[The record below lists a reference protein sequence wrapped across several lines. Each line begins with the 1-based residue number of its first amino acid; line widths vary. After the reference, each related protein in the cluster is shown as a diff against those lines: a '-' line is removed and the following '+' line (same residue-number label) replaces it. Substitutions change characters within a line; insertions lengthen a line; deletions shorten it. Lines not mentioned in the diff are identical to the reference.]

1 MEKRHLKCWRMLLV
15 LMAIILP
22 MGVHAQLS
30 ALEDGKVYHFTNKS
44 NTNIAMAAT
53 GINSVYGV
61 TANSEQLSQLWY
73 ATVTADY
80 FTLRNLATGT
90 YLKGNGQ
97 SAFWGLT
104 ADNSATETHFD
115 LSTVDTYNVFKSEAH
130 GGYGYA
136 HYSTNQG
143 GGIVGW
149 TTSDA
154 SQWAI
159 TTVDKTAEEIE
170 QAWDDAA
177 AFAPTDDQISTIST
191 ALYNIF
197 SDDACTTLKDGYVS
211 MTDTQ
216 LAADAN
222 YTALPAA
229 LQQTV
234 KKVRDN
240 SWAEDNAVAEKEGWS
255 SDYAKKFRV
264 QMYEPYSIEGEI
276 TGFLRIN
283 AHNNMDNPTG
293 IFANSL
299 QTIYIMVEG
308 EIADG
313 AELWIGHINGHGQL
327 SYYNSSHYTELNE
340 GLNIIPYFADGS
352 ALWINYVVHTYNSEG
367 TDDESRFPHK
377 LSDYEPLK
385 IHIEGGHINGY
396 YNAIGDYLADKTS
409 TENLWGAVDND
420 ADWDYYKERAS
431 TADFTLLGHR
441 QTLQFELNSITDS
454 EGNSQYGIAHWLD
467 NLSVPSTPYNNSGS
481 YDSYTGMGLHAST
494 GKINI
499 MLEAWD
505 RIHMSELA
513 TMGVISDSQMATM
526 NDMYPRWTAD
536 GDKAEIYDYTGV
548 SAIDGQTYR
557 QFCGGV
563 DYSEYF
569 NHHGVALGAYSGYM
583 SGGWRN
589 CNYHYNTLY
598 SIIGLIASEA
608 GSTWGPAHEIG
619 HQHQGI
625 INLTGQ
631 TEVTNNLYA
640 NIAVWYM
647 GMATSRVNGSSGSL
661 ESVLEAYN
669 TEDNNAY
676 TNNIW
681 ALTQMYYRLW
691 LYYHLAGK
699 NTQFYPRLM
708 ELCRRDPLQNGSQI
722 AGSESL
728 LKFYK
733 HCCVASGDDLTE
745 FFRAHGYLEVM
756 DNVIVG
762 DYSNATYNQT
772 QEDIDEAVAYVK
784 SLGYEPN
791 YAVLLIND
799 ATGETGVQHDGTTAR
814 AMWDGSAATA
824 EYGSYLDVVDGTLS
838 TAEYTATMNEDGTV
852 TMSGGEGAAGFLIF
866 DENGEL
872 LAFANK
878 STFELSEE
886 AKEALMQGTAT
897 ISYVATDNTVAD
909 AEVDMTAMYKALLVD
924 LMNEANDIIAL
935 SDDTYTRVGFYMP
948 SAVKGIETALAT
960 AQTAIA
966 NGTGYGAAYEI
977 LKSEI
982 EKLEALDRED
992 TTIPLSTTS
1001 TYVLK
1006 AYGKKTAMTL
1016 DASQKVI
1023 VNGSADET
1031 AAVTRWQ
1038 FKETATAGTYNIYNT
1053 SGYYLPTVSQ
1063 SGTMTATTTE
1073 ANYGAYTLEYK
1084 GNGLYAIRL
1093 SPAGE
1098 YTNLHAD
1105 GSNNVVG
1112 WNTSADN
1119 SQWYLTEV
1127 GQDATELNTIKLEEL
1142 IGQTKELI
1150 NNTATIEFETTEI
1163 GLTTTQGSDYYIWTN
1178 AQETEEGDIENLLDN
1193 DPSSFFHS
1201 NWSSTTAPDDGLDH
1215 HLTIELGNNAISSF
1229 KFHYQARDD
1238 VNNWNGSYPS
1248 TIKVQ
1253 GSKDGEVYIDL
1264 AIIEPKTADGNTPRD
1279 GDEWTSDVIGNGTQC
1294 NYLRFMVTATKKY
1307 NQTAS
1312 NAQKDGHVYFHMA
1325 EFDLLNVTSYTAS
1338 FNSNYSTVDT
1348 SIAEEAYEKMWNAL
1362 VLTKADDKTEEQLT
1376 TAYSE
1381 LEAAY
1386 NTLAAAI
1393 EEVDNDAIEDEK
1405 EKLETL
1411 LDETTAL
1418 IDQVGTANIQGEKA
1432 IDLHGKIYAH
1442 EPYTVEG
1449 TSHDDYSS
1457 AENDYNLLDGNTATY
1472 FHSNWDSNT
1481 VSEETYIHVD
1491 LGAGNELSNI
1501 VFNYTTRSGGTN
1513 CPTEI
1518 KVYGSNTP
1526 GKEYVLGEI
1535 TNASALNKITTATKI
1550 AIKNIDSN
1558 NSWYFAATGN
1568 IQRYGKDVVFVWEP
1582 VQEGVAGKYYLCLN
1596 SQGENGYI
1604 QQGTSTLTLG
1614 TKDAA
1619 QVFYVVEPTTDGT
1632 APAALT
1638 SSGLTT
1644 TENLVRFVG
1653 EDGDKW
1659 INCQGTGSAPLYVS
1673 GTKNGGWTVHN
1684 IYLINEIDIATYDSE
1699 PFATYTSSD
1708 ENPLPTVFGTWN
1720 SGTVDAGAAYRYYK
1734 FRVTNVEDGNY
1745 YTVNGV
1751 RRCFFAMSEFGMNSP
1766 AVYEVS
1772 VDAGYT
1778 DLVSEELLATTQ
1790 TAANN
1795 ASSMLNMATTVE
1807 QLQAQYD
1814 LLLAAKN
1821 TLSDAAN
1828 NIEAIKAGLQEK
1840 IDATTELYNKMAV
1853 VTDGTTT
1860 VNSNYT
1866 YTAVEA
1872 ATLQATATELAEA
1885 QTVMET
1891 DGLTADDI
1899 ATAINEL
1906 DVYYQQLLAWEN
1918 DNADRTEL
1926 NSKIEEL
1933 NTLLGTLTTTSDT
1946 ETAITLQCTNAN
1958 ADYYIWTNAQEA
1970 TEGPIANLLDNDA
1983 GTFFHS
1989 NWSSTTAP
1997 ADGLDHHLTVNLGN
2011 NAISSFK
2018 FHYQAR
2024 DDVYNWNGSYPSTIK
2039 VQGSKDGEVYIDL
2052 AIIEP
2057 NTAEGKTPRDGDE
2070 WTSDV
2075 IGNGTPYSYLRFM
2088 VTATKFYD
2096 QSACTGQKDGHL
2108 YFHMAEFDLIST
2120 GEVSINDE
2128 YVSPNFDASLITDAF
2143 IEKTAKQVMH
2153 DSEHLSAEYN
2163 EAAIAELQAVIDAL
2177 TIAKDY
2183 AALPVQLTTDTENP
2197 VLYNILINRA
2207 FNTSIK
2213 DVISYEG
2220 EGDAPSDKVAVE
2232 DFVLGDKYQGWYF
2245 TPAANGKVNILP
2257 MQGEG
2262 KMLSTN
2268 SYEEGTGKV
2277 VATEPDTEGYG
2288 YDWSIDAI
2296 SDSEWYNISILNG
2309 ETSYYFSNIY
2319 GKGNLL
2325 GFYNTNNTTD
2335 GGSQFKFELADYSKS
2350 DAYCTLYN
2358 YHTPL
2363 ETVGTGNYISA
2374 YSNGDAYNTAYNT
2387 ATELLEGNNSDD
2399 ATYTTAYN
2407 TLKSTYEALE
2417 KNEIVDGDYYVIRS
2431 ANPANNLA
2439 IMYGATD
2446 NMLYWNGSKTTT
2458 DASCIWKITK
2468 VDGGY
2473 NFTNLN
2479 TGTSMINLNAFAY
2492 YTTISLSN
2500 IHNDSQDDDAP
2511 STVELVELG
2520 KGQLRIGGTWWLHSQ
2535 SNGHIVKWNTGDLDS
2550 NSAWYIEPAD
2560 ETAVTRD
2567 LTVSKYEWTS
2577 LHLGYAVTIPDAV
2590 TAYYSTGVDGSDV
2603 ELVEIADGVIPAN
2616 TGVLINA
2623 PEGTYELKYTTTDVT
2638 YADNALIGCN
2648 HDIYVEAANSY
2659 TYYVL
2664 AIGASDNAALC
2675 YIYKEVSFDENGN
2688 MTFTENDDNGTHF
2701 KLPAHKVYLP
2711 VENAT
2716 NIRSF
2721 GFRVIDGTTGIDG
2734 VTDVEGTSQ
2743 SIYDLSG
2750 RKLHE
2755 VTAPGIY
2762 IVNGKKVFVNK
2773 VK

>member
-1 MEKRHLKCWRMLLV
+1 MEKKHLKCWRMLLV
-15 LMAIILP
+15 LMAILLP

-53 GINSVYGV
+53 GLNSVYGV

-97 SAFWGLT
+97 SSFWGLT

-136 HYSTNQG
+136 HYATSQG

-159 TTVDKTAEEIE
+159 TTVDKTTEEIE
-170 QAWDDAA
+170 QAWADAA
-177 AFAPTDDQISTIST
+177 AFVPTDEKISTIST

-197 SDDACTTLKDGYVS
+197 SDKACTTLNDSYAD
-211 MTDTQ
+211 MTDDD

-222 YTALPAA
+222 YAALPAA

-240 SWAEDNAVAEKEGWS
+240 SWAEDNAVAEKEGWD

-283 AHNNMDNPTG
+283 RHNNMDNPTG
-293 IFANSL
+293 IFANYM
-299 QTIYIMVEG
+299 QPIYIMVEG
-308 EIADG
+308 DILDG

-327 SYYNSSHYTELNE
+327 NYYNSVHYTELNE
-340 GLNIIPYFADGS
+340 GLNIIPYLADGT
-352 ALWINYVVHTYNSEG
+352 ALWINYVVHTYNSAG
-367 TDDESRFPHK
+367 TDDATRFPHK
-377 LSDYEPLK
+377 LSSYKPLK

-409 TENLWGAVDND
+409 TEDLWGDVDND
-420 ADWDYYKERAS
+420 ADWTYYKERAS

-467 NLSVPSTPYNNSGS
+467 NLSVPSVPYNNSSS
-481 YDSYTGMGLHAST
+481 YDSYTGMGLNAST

-526 NDMYPRWTAD
+526 NDMYPRWTD
-536 GDKAEIYDYTGV
+536 EGDKAEIYDYTGE
-548 SAIDGQTYR
+548 SELDGLTYR
-557 QFCGGV
+557 QFCGEV

-583 SGGWRN
+583 SGGDRN
-589 CNYHYNTLY
+589 CNYHYNTLGE
-598 SIIGLIASEA
+598 IIGGIANVA
-608 GSTWGPAHEIG
+608 GYTWGPAHEIG

-625 INLTGQ
+625 INLNGQ

-681 ALTQMYYRLW
+681 ALTHMYYRLW

-699 NTQFYPRLM
+699 NTQFFPRLM

-756 DNVIVG
+756 DNVLIG
-762 DYSNATYNQT
+762 DYSNGTYNQT
-772 QEDIDEAVAYVK
+772 QEDIDEAVEYVK

-814 AMWDGSAATA
+814 AMWDGSATA

-838 TAEYTATMNEDGTV
+838 TDYTATMNEDGTV

-935 SDDTYTRVGFYMP
+935 SDDTYTRVGFYMY

-982 EKLEALDRED
+982 EKFEALDKED
-992 TTIPLSTTS
+992 ITIPFSYSGTFIIKSRRNDIMYLNESESQLVSLSS
-1001 TYVLK
+1001 
-1006 AYGKKTAMTL
+1006 
-1016 DASQKVI
+1016 
-1023 VNGSADET
+1023 SADESAET
-1031 AAVTRWQ
+1031 TRWQ
-1038 FKETATAGTYNIYNT
+1038 FIESDTEGAYYIKSV
-1053 SGYYLPTVSQ
+1053 SGYYLPAVTKST
-1063 SGTMTATTTE
+1063 SMTATQDDNLKGKYIVE
-1073 ANYGAYTLEYK
+1073 DMNKGVGLFAIKVSPYGEF
-1084 GNGLYAIRL
+1084 
-1093 SPAGE
+1093 
-1098 YTNLHAD
+1098 TNLHD
-1105 GSNNVVG
+1105 PSHSPNKVVG
-1112 WNTSADN
+1112 WTHDADN
-1119 SQWYLTEV
+1119 SQWYLTKVE
-1127 GQDATELNTIKLEEL
+1127 QDATELNTIKLEEL
-1142 IGQTKELI
+1142 IRQTEELI
-1150 NNTATIEFETTEI
+1150 NNTATIGFETTEI
-1163 GLTTTQGSDYYIWTN
+1163 GLTTTQGSDYYIWCN
-1178 AQETEEGDIENLLDN
+1178 APQDGSDVADLLDN

-1201 NWSSTTAPDDGLDH
+1201 NWQSTTAPADGLDH
-1215 HLTIELGNNAISSF
+1215 HLTIELGNNAISMF
-1229 KFHYQARDD
+1229 QFHYQARSGDGLGD
-1238 VNNWNGSYPS
+1238 YPT

-1253 GSKDGEVYIDL
+1253 GSNDGTTYTDITTINPLNNGTVPQNG
-1264 AIIEPKTADGNTPRD
+1264 A
-1279 GDEWTSDVIGNGTQC
+1279 EWTSETIQNEGYSYK
-1294 NYLRFMVTATKKY
+1294 YLRFMVTGTTTNK
-1307 NQTAS
+1307 S
-1312 NAQKDGHVYFHMA
+1312 KDGHIFFHMA

-1338 FNSNYSTVDT
+1338 YNSTYSTVNT
-1348 SIAEEAYEKMWNAL
+1348 SLAVDAYEKMWNAL
-1362 VLTKADDKTEEQLT
+1362 VLTKADDKTEDQLT

-1381 LEAAY
+1381 LEDAY
-1386 NTLAAAI
+1386 KALADAI
-1393 EEVDNDAIEDEK
+1393 ELVDNNAIEDEK
-1405 EKLETL
+1405 ERLQDL
-1411 LDETTAL
+1411 LDETTTL
-1418 IDQVGTANIQGEKA
+1418 IGQVGTANIQGERP

-1442 EPYTVEG
+1442 EPYTIGG

-1472 FHSNWDSNT
+1472 FHSDYS
-1481 VSEETYIHVD
+1481 SALPAIPYLQVD
-1491 LGAGNELSNI
+1491 LGEGNEARNI
-1501 VFNYTTRSGGTN
+1501 IFQYTTRSTGAC

-1518 KVYGSNTP
+1518 KVYGRNFD
-1526 GKEYVLGEI
+1526 LGDI
-1535 TNASALNKITTATKI
+1535 ATATTLNNITTATRI
-1550 AIKNIDSN
+1550 AVKNVSGTNNRFFAGTSN
-1558 NSWYFAATGN
+1558 IAEFSESV
-1568 IQRYGKDVVFVWEP
+1568 IFVWEP
-1582 VQEGVAGKYYLCLN
+1582 VNESTAGSYYLRLE
-1596 SQGENGYI
+1596 SAGENGYI
-1604 QQGTSTLTLG
+1604 QTGTNGATLTMG
-1614 TKDAA
+1614 AKSGA
-1619 QVFYVVEPTTDGT
+1619 QTFYAVTPTTSGSGVT
-1632 APAALT
+1632 KFSGETLSPASA
-1638 SSGLTT
+1638 S
-1644 TENLVRFVG
+1644 ENIVRLAAK
-1653 EDGDKW
+1653 DDSKW
-1659 INCQGTGSAPLYVS
+1659 INVAAAANAPYFAN
-1673 GTKNGGWTVHN
+1673 TEQFGGYTVHN
-1684 IYLINEIDIATYDSE
+1684 IYLIEGDGSVTTEI
-1699 PFATYTSSD
+1699 ATYTSTDGS
-1708 ENPLPTVFGTWN
+1708 NPLPTEIGTWN
-1720 SGTVDAGAAYRYYK
+1720 SGTVDAGAAYRFYK
-1734 FRVTNVEDGNY
+1734 FAVTASESTNNY
-1745 YTVNGV
+1745 GH
-1751 RRCFFAMSEFGMNSP
+1751 FFVMSEFGMTIP

-1772 VDAGYT
+1772 VDAAYT
-1778 DLVSEELLATTQ
+1778 ALVSEELLATTQ

-1795 ASSMLNMATTVE
+1795 ASSMLEMATTVE

-1840 IDATTELYNKMAV
+1840 IDATTLLYNKMAV

-1860 VNSNYT
+1860 VSSDYT

-1885 QTVMET
+1885 QTVMDTE
-1891 DGLTADDI
+1891 GLTADDI
-1899 ATAINEL
+1899 ATATNEL
-1906 DVYYQQLLAWEN
+1906 DVYYQKLLEWED

-1926 NSKIEEL
+1926 SSKIVEL
-1933 NTLLGTLTTTSDT
+1933 NNLLGTLTTTSDT
-1946 ETAITLQCTNAN
+1946 ETAIALQCTNAN

-1970 TEGPIANLLDNDA
+1970 SEGPIANLLDNDSIS
-1983 GTFFHS
+1983 FFHS

-2024 DDVYNWNGSYPSTIK
+2024 SGSQLGSYPSTIK
-2039 VQGSKDGEVYIDL
+2039 VQGSKDGEEYIDL

-2057 NTAEGKTPRDGDE
+2057 NTDAGKTPIDGEE

-2088 VTATKFYD
+2088 VTATKWYN
-2096 QSACTGQKDGHL
+2096 QTACTSQKDGHVF
-2108 YFHMAEFDLIST
+2108 FHMAKFDLIST

-2128 YVSPNFDASLITDAF
+2128 YVSLNFDASLITDAF

-2163 EAAIAELQAVIDAL
+2163 TAAIAELQAVIDAL

-2245 TPAANGKVNILP
+2245 TPAADGKVNILP

-2268 SYEEGTGKV
+2268 SYVEGTGKV

-2309 ETSYYFSNIY
+2309 ETPNYLSNIY

-2325 GFYNTNNTTD
+2325 GFYNSDNTTD

-2358 YHTPL
+2358 YHVPL
-2363 ETVGTGNYISA
+2363 ETVATGNYINT

-2399 ATYTTAYN
+2399 DTYTTAYN

-2417 KNEIVDGDYYVIRS
+2417 KNEIVDEDYYVIRS

-2439 IMYGATD
+2439 IIYGATD
-2446 NMLYWNGSKTTT
+2446 NMLYFNDSKTTT
-2458 DASCIWKITK
+2458 DPSCIWKITK

-2479 TGTSMINLNAFAY
+2479 TGTSMIKLDAY
-2492 YTTISLSN
+2492 YTTFSLSN

-2511 STVELVELG
+2511 STVVLEDLG
-2520 KGQLRIGGTWWLHSQ
+2520 KGQFRIKPGGTWLHAQ
-2535 SNGHIVKWNTGDLDS
+2535 SDGKIVRWYEGGLDS

-2567 LTVSKYEWTS
+2567 LAVSKYEWTS

-2590 TAYYSTGVDGSDV
+2590 KAYYSTGVDGSDV

-2638 YADNALIGCN
+2638 YDDDNALIGCN

-2675 YIYKEVSFDENGN
+2675 YIYKEVSYDENGN

>member
-1 MEKRHLKCWRMLLV
+1 MEKKHLKCWRMLLV
-15 LMAIILP
+15 LMAILLP

-97 SAFWGLT
+97 SSFWGLA
-104 ADNSATETHFD
+104 ADDSATETHFD
-115 LSTVDTYNVFKSEAH
+115 LATEGTYNVFKSEAH

-136 HYSTNQG
+136 HYATSQG

-154 SQWAI
+154 SQWTI
-159 TTVDKTAEEIE
+159 TTVDKTAAEIE

-177 AFAPTDDQISTIST
+177 AFVPTDDQISTIST
-191 ALYNIF
+191 ALYEIF
-197 SDDACTTLKDGYVS
+197 SDKACTTLNGSYAS
-211 MTDTQ
+211 MTDDD

-222 YTALPAA
+222 YAALPAA

-240 SWAEDNAVAEKEGWS
+240 SWAEDNAVAEKEGWN

-293 IFANSL
+293 LFANSL

-340 GLNIIPYFADGS
+340 GLNIIPYFADGT
-352 ALWINYVVHTYNSEG
+352 ALWINYVVHTYNSAG
-367 TDDESRFPHK
+367 TDDATRFPHK
-377 LSDYEPLK
+377 LSQYKPLK

-409 TENLWGAVDND
+409 TDNLWGDVDND
-420 ADWDYYKERAS
+420 ADWTYYKERAS

-441 QTLQFELNSITDS
+441 QTLQFELNSITDDAGS
-454 EGNSQYGIAHWLD
+454 TQYGISHWLD
-467 NLSVPSTPYNNSGS
+467 YVLSTGTTSIPSKPYNKSGS
-481 YDSYTGMGLHAST
+481 YDSYTGMGLNAST
-494 GKINI
+494 GRINI

-526 NDMYPRWTAD
+526 NDMYPRWTAE
-536 GDKAEIYDYTGV
+536 GQKAEIYDYTGV

-557 QFCGGV
+557 QFCGGT

-589 CNYHYNTLY
+589 CNYHYNTLH
-598 SIIGLIASEA
+598 SIIGKIASEA
-608 GSTWGPAHEIG
+608 GPTWGPAHEIG

-625 INLTGQ
+625 INLNGQ

-647 GMATSRVNGSSGSL
+647 GMGTSRVNGSEGSL

-669 TEDNNAY
+669 TEGNTAY

-681 ALTQMYYRLW
+681 ALTHMYYRLW

-756 DNVIVG
+756 DNALIG

-772 QEDIDEAVAYVK
+772 QEDIDEAVEYVK

-799 ATGETGVQHDGTTAR
+799 ATGETGVQHDGTTSR
-814 AMWDGSAATA
+814 ALWDGSATA
-824 EYGSYLDVVDGTLS
+824 EYGSYLDVVDGTVS
-838 TAEYTATMNEDGTV
+838 TDYTATMNEDGTV

-878 STFELSEE
+878 STFKLSEE

-982 EKLEALDRED
+982 EKLEALDKED
-992 TTIPLSTTS
+992 ITIPFSTAN

-1063 SGTMTATTTE
+1063 SSTMTATTTE

-1084 GNGLYAIRL
+1084 GKGLYAIRL

-1098 YTNLHAD
+1098 FTNLHAD

-1119 SQWYLTEV
+1119 SQWYLTKV
-1127 GQDATELNTIKLEEL
+1127 DQSATELNTIKLEEL

-1150 NNTATIEFETTEI
+1150 NNTATIEFNTTEI
-1163 GLTTTQGSDYYIWTN
+1163 GLTTTQGSDYYIWCN
-1178 AQETEEGDIENLLDN
+1178 APQDGSDVADLLDN

-1201 NWSSTTAPDDGLDH
+1201 NWQSTTAPTDGLDH
-1215 HLTIELGNNAISSF
+1215 HLTIELGNNPISMF
-1229 KFHYQARDD
+1229 QFHYQARSGDGLGD
-1238 VNNWNGSYPS
+1238 YPT

-1253 GSKDGEVYIDL
+1253 GSNDGTTYTDITTVNPL
-1264 AIIEPKTADGNTPRD
+1264 NNGTVPQNGA
-1279 GDEWTSDVIGNGTQC
+1279 EWTSETINNEGYSYK
-1294 NYLRFMVTATKKY
+1294 YLRFMVTGTTTNK
-1307 NQTAS
+1307 S
-1312 NAQKDGHVYFHMA
+1312 KDGHIFFHMA

-1338 FNSNYSTVDT
+1338 FNSKYSTVDT
-1348 SIAEEAYEKMWNAL
+1348 SLAVDAYEKMWNAL

-1381 LEAAY
+1381 LEDAY
-1386 NTLAAAI
+1386 KALADAI
-1393 EEVDNDAIEDEK
+1393 EVVDNNAIEDEK

-1418 IDQVGTANIQGEKA
+1418 IGQVGTANIQGERA

-1442 EPYTVEG
+1442 EPYTAGG
-1449 TSHDDYSS
+1449 TSHSDYSS
-1457 AENDYNLLDGNTATY
+1457 AENDYNLLDGNTATH
-1472 FHSNWDSNT
+1472 FHSDYS
-1481 VSEETYIHVD
+1481 SALPAIPYLQVD
-1491 LGAGNELSNI
+1491 LGEGNEARNI
-1501 VFNYTTRSGGTN
+1501 IFQYATRSTGAC

-1518 KVYGSNTP
+1518 KVYGRNFD
-1526 GKEYVLGEI
+1526 LGDI
-1535 TNASALNKITTATKI
+1535 ATATTLNNITTATRI
-1550 AIKNIDSN
+1550 AVKNVSGTNNRFFAGTSN
-1558 NSWYFAATGN
+1558 IAEFSESV
-1568 IQRYGKDVVFVWEP
+1568 IFVWEP
-1582 VQEGVAGKYYLCLN
+1582 VNEDTAGSYYLRLE
-1596 SQGENGYI
+1596 SAGENGYI
-1604 QQGTSTLTLG
+1604 QTGTNG
-1614 TKDAA
+1614 
-1619 QVFYVVEPTTDGT
+1619 
-1632 APAALT
+1632 AALT
-1638 SSGLTT
+1638 MGAKSGAQTFYAVTPTT
-1644 TENLVRFVG
+1644 SGSGVTKFSGETLSPANASENIVRLAAT
-1653 EDGDKW
+1653 DNSKW
-1659 INCQGTGSAPLYVS
+1659 INVAAAANAPYFAN
-1673 GTKNGGWTVHN
+1673 TTQFGGYTVHN
-1684 IYLINEIDIATYDSE
+1684 IYLIEGDGSVTTEI
-1699 PFATYTSSD
+1699 ATYTSTDGS
-1708 ENPLPTVFGTWN
+1708 NPLPTEIGTWN
-1720 SGTVDAGAAYRYYK
+1720 SGTVDAGAAYRFYK
-1734 FRVTNVEDGNY
+1734 FAVTASESSNSYGH
-1745 YTVNGV
+1745 
-1751 RRCFFAMSEFGMNSP
+1751 FFVMSEFGMTIP

-1772 VDAGYT
+1772 VDAAYAA
-1778 DLVSEELLATTQ
+1778 LVSEELLATTQ

-1860 VNSNYT
+1860 VSSDYT

-1872 ATLQATATELAEA
+1872 ATLQATAAELAEA

-1891 DGLTADDI
+1891 EGLTADDI
-1899 ATAINEL
+1899 ATATNEL
-1906 DVYYQQLLAWEN
+1906 DVYYQQLLTWEN

-1946 ETAITLQCTNAN
+1946 ETAIELQYINPN
-1958 ADYYIWTNAQEA
+1958 ADYYIWTNAQES
-1970 TEGPIANLLDNDA
+1970 TEGPIANLLDNDPNSY
-1983 GTFFHS
+1983 FHS
-1989 NWSSTTAP
+1989 NWSSSTAP
-1997 ADGLDHHLTVNLGN
+1997 ADGLDHHLTVDLGN

-2057 NTAEGKTPRDGDE
+2057 ETAEGKTPVDGEE

-2088 VTATKFYD
+2088 VTATKKYGQD
-2096 QSACTGQKDGHL
+2096 DSNAQKDGHP

-2153 DSEHLSAEYN
+2153 DSDHLSAEYN
-2163 EAAIAELQAVIDAL
+2163 AAAIAELQAIIDAL

-2207 FNTSIK
+2207 FKTSNK

-2220 EGDAPSDKVAVE
+2220 EGDAPSHKVAVE

-2245 TPAANGKVNILP
+2245 TPAADGKVNILP

-2262 KMLSTN
+2262 KMLAAN
-2268 SYEEGTGKV
+2268 SYGDGAGKV
-2277 VATEPDTEGYG
+2277 VATEPATEGYG
-2288 YDWSIDAI
+2288 YDWSIDTI

-2309 ETSYYFSNIY
+2309 ETPNYLSNIY
-2319 GKGNLL
+2319 GEGNLL
-2325 GFYNTNNTTD
+2325 GFYNSDNTTD

-2358 YHTPL
+2358 YHAPL

-2374 YSNGDAYNTAYNT
+2374 YSNGEAYNTAYNT

-2399 ATYTTAYN
+2399 DTYTTGYN

-2431 ANPANNLA
+2431 ANPSNNLA
-2439 IMYGATD
+2439 PAYSNNNNSLSWSA
-2446 NMLYWNGSKTTT
+2446 SKEAT
-2458 DASCIWKITK
+2458 DASAIWKATK

-2479 TGTSMINLNAFAY
+2479 TGTSIKDFAY
-2492 YTTISLSN
+2492 YEQAILTNTR
-2500 IHNDSQDDDAP
+2500 NDAETDDTPAVI
-2511 STVELVELG
+2511 TYEEF
-2520 KGQLRIGGTWWLHSQ
+2520 GQGQVKFMANGTWMHSQ
-2535 SNGHIVKWNTGDLDS
+2535 SDGQIVRWWQGGLDS
-2550 NSAWYIEPAD
+2550 NSAWYIEPVD
-2560 ETAVTRD
+2560 ETAVTLD
-2567 LTVSKYEWTS
+2567 LAVSKYEWTS
-2577 LHLGYAVTIPDAV
+2577 LHLGYAVTIPDEV
-2590 TAYYSTGVDGSDV
+2590 KAYYSTGVDGSDV

-2623 PEGTYELKYTTTDVT
+2623 SQGNYTLEYTTTDVT

-2664 AIGASDNAALC
+2664 AIGASDKAALC
-2675 YIYKEVSFDENGN
+2675 YIYKEVSFDQEGN

-2750 RKLHE
+2750 RKLNE

>member
-1 MEKRHLKCWRMLLV
+1 M
-15 LMAIILP
+15 
-22 MGVHAQLS
+22 
-30 ALEDGKVYHFTNKS
+30 
-44 NTNIAMAAT
+44 
-53 GINSVYGV
+53 
-61 TANSEQLSQLWY
+61 
-73 ATVTADY
+73 
-80 FTLRNLATGT
+80 
-90 YLKGNGQ
+90 
-97 SAFWGLT
+97 
-104 ADNSATETHFD
+104 
-115 LSTVDTYNVFKSEAH
+115 
-130 GGYGYA
+130 
-136 HYSTNQG
+136 
-143 GGIVGW
+143 
-149 TTSDA
+149 
-154 SQWAI
+154 
-159 TTVDKTAEEIE
+159 
-170 QAWDDAA
+170 
-177 AFAPTDDQISTIST
+177 
-191 ALYNIF
+191 
-197 SDDACTTLKDGYVS
+197 
-211 MTDTQ
+211 
-216 LAADAN
+216 
-222 YTALPAA
+222 
-229 LQQTV
+229 
-234 KKVRDN
+234 
-240 SWAEDNAVAEKEGWS
+240 
-255 SDYAKKFRV
+255 
-264 QMYEPYSIEGEI
+264 
-276 TGFLRIN
+276 
-283 AHNNMDNPTG
+283 
-293 IFANSL
+293 
-299 QTIYIMVEG
+299 
-308 EIADG
+308 
-313 AELWIGHINGHGQL
+313 
-327 SYYNSSHYTELNE
+327 
-340 GLNIIPYFADGS
+340 
-352 ALWINYVVHTYNSEG
+352 
-367 TDDESRFPHK
+367 
-377 LSDYEPLK
+377 
-385 IHIEGGHINGY
+385 
-396 YNAIGDYLADKTS
+396 
-409 TENLWGAVDND
+409 
-420 ADWDYYKERAS
+420 
-431 TADFTLLGHR
+431 
-441 QTLQFELNSITDS
+441 
-454 EGNSQYGIAHWLD
+454 
-467 NLSVPSTPYNNSGS
+467 
-481 YDSYTGMGLHAST
+481 
-494 GKINI
+494 
-499 MLEAWD
+499 
-505 RIHMSELA
+505 
-513 TMGVISDSQMATM
+513 
-526 NDMYPRWTAD
+526 
-536 GDKAEIYDYTGV
+536 
-548 SAIDGQTYR
+548 
-557 QFCGGV
+557 
-563 DYSEYF
+563 
-569 NHHGVALGAYSGYM
+569 
-583 SGGWRN
+583 
-589 CNYHYNTLY
+589 
-598 SIIGLIASEA
+598 
-608 GSTWGPAHEIG
+608 
-619 HQHQGI
+619 
-625 INLTGQ
+625 
-631 TEVTNNLYA
+631 
-640 NIAVWYM
+640 
-647 GMATSRVNGSSGSL
+647 
-661 ESVLEAYN
+661 
-669 TEDNNAY
+669 
-676 TNNIW
+676 
-681 ALTQMYYRLW
+681 
-691 LYYHLAGK
+691 
-699 NTQFYPRLM
+699 
-708 ELCRRDPLQNGSQI
+708 
-722 AGSESL
+722 
-728 LKFYK
+728 
-733 HCCVASGDDLTE
+733 
-745 FFRAHGYLEVM
+745 
-756 DNVIVG
+756 
-762 DYSNATYNQT
+762 
-772 QEDIDEAVAYVK
+772 AYVK

-814 AMWDGSAATA
+814 AMWDGSATA
-824 EYGSYLDVVDGTLS
+824 EYGSYLDVVDGTS

-886 AKEALMQGTAT
+886 TKEALMQGTAT

-982 EKLEALDRED
+982 EEFEALDKED
-992 TTIPLSTTS
+992 ITIPFSTTS

-1006 AYGKKTAMTL
+1006 SYGKKTAMTL

-1093 SPAGE
+1093 SPAGN

-1112 WNTSADN
+1112 WDTSAEN
-1119 SQWYLTEV
+1119 SQWYLTKV
-1127 GQDATELNTIKLEEL
+1127 VQDATELNTIKLEEL
-1142 IGQTKELI
+1142 IAQTEELI
-1150 NNTATIEFETTEI
+1150 NKVYFDAPLQTTDASGDYYLSTNSQYTGENVPISNLIDGDKNTHFQSKQDDAQYNTNGSHYLLVSLGEGNTVQEFTYN
-1163 GLTTTQGSDYYIWTN
+1163 GANRTTTWLHNFPSNIDVYGST
-1178 AQETEEGDIENLLDN
+1178 
-1193 DPSSFFHS
+1193 
-1201 NWSSTTAPDDGLDH
+1201 
-1215 HLTIELGNNAISSF
+1215 
-1229 KFHYQARDD
+1229 
-1238 VNNWNGSYPS
+1238 
-1248 TIKVQ
+1248 
-1253 GSKDGEVYIDL
+1253 DGEEYTLI
-1264 AIIEPKTADGNTPRD
+1264 TDGTLTNETLTMTS
-1279 GDEWTSDVIGNGTQC
+1279 GLEWSLGERATTDVPYS
-1294 NYLRFMVTATKKY
+1294 YLRFNVSGSDSY
-1307 NQTAS
+1307 F
-1312 NAQKDGHVYFHMA
+1312 FHMA
-1325 EFDLLNVTSYTAS
+1325 EFNLTIYSAQYASAESLATTAQEK
-1338 FNSNYSTVDT
+1338 
-1348 SIAEEAYEKMWNAL
+1348 IAAAQA
-1362 VLTKADDKTEEQLT
+1362 VIDADDKTADQLT
-1376 TAYSE
+1376 AAYNE
-1381 LEAAY
+1381 LEDAYEDLEAALQ
-1386 NTLAAAI
+1386 TI
-1393 EEVDNDAIEDEK
+1393 DQTAIEDEK
-1405 EKLETL
+1405 ERLQAL
-1411 LDETTAL
+1411 LNETTTL
-1418 IDQVGTANIQGEKA
+1418 IGQVGTANIQGERA

-1442 EPYTVEG
+1442 EPYTIGG

-1472 FHSNWDSNT
+1472 FHSNYDSNT
-1481 VSEETYIHVD
+1481 IPEENYIHVD
-1491 LGAGNELSNI
+1491 LGEGNEARNI
-1501 VFNYTTRSGGTN
+1501 IFQYSTRSTGTN

-1582 VQEGVAGKYYLCLN
+1582 VQEGVAGEYYLCLN

-1604 QQGTSTLTLG
+1604 QQGASTLTLG

-1619 QVFYVVEPTTDGT
+1619 QIFYVVEPTTDGT
-1632 APAALT
+1632 APAKLNN
-1638 SSGLTT
+1638 SGLTT

-1653 EDGDKW
+1653 ENGDKW
-1659 INCQGTGSAPLYVS
+1659 INCQGTGGSPLYVS
-1673 GTKNGGWTVHN
+1673 GDDKIGGWTVHN

-1708 ENPLPTVFGTWN
+1708 ENPLPTVSGTWN

-1751 RRCFFAMSEFGMNSP
+1751 KRCFFVMSEFSMNIP

-1772 VDAGYT
+1772 VDAAYT
-1778 DLVSEELLATTQ
+1778 ALVSEELLATTQ

-1828 NIEAIKAGLQEK
+1828 NMDAIKAGLQAK
-1840 IDATTELYNKMAV
+1840 IDATTDLYNKMAV
-1853 VTDGTTT
+1853 VTGGTTT
-1860 VNSNYT
+1860 VHSDYT

-1872 ATLQATATELAEA
+1872 ATLQATATELTEA
-1885 QTVMET
+1885 QTVMNTE
-1891 DGLTADDI
+1891 GLTADDI

-1906 DVYYQQLLAWEN
+1906 DVYYQQLLIWEN

-1946 ETAITLQCTNAN
+1946 ETAIALQCTNAN
-1958 ADYYIWTNAQEA
+1958 ADYYIWTNAQEIK
-1970 TEGPIANLLDNDA
+1970 EGPIANLLDDNA

-1997 ADGLDHHLTVNLGN
+1997 ADGLDHHLTVDLGN

-2024 DDVYNWNGSYPSTIK
+2024 DDVYDWNGSYPSTIK

-2057 NTAEGKTPRDGDE
+2057 KTAEDNTPRDGDE

-2088 VTATKFYD
+2088 VTATKYYD

-2153 DSEHLSAEYN
+2153 DSKHLSAEYN

-2309 ETSYYFSNIY
+2309 ETPYYFSNIY

-2325 GFYNTNNTTD
+2325 GFYNSDNTTD

-2363 ETVGTGNYISA
+2363 ETVATGNYISA

-2431 ANPANNLA
+2431 ANPERNLG
-2439 IMYGATD
+2439 IIYGATD

-2638 YADNALIGCN
+2638 YDDNNALIGCN

-2664 AIGASDNAALC
+2664 AIGAADKAALC

>member
-1 MEKRHLKCWRMLLV
+1 MEKRHFKCWRILLV
-15 LMAIILP
+15 LMAILLP

-30 ALEDGKVYHFTNKS
+30 ALENGKVYHFTNKS

-53 GINSVYGV
+53 GLNSVYGV

-90 YLKGNGQ
+90 YLKGNGT
-97 SAFWGLT
+97 SSFWGLT
-104 ADNSATETHFD
+104 ADNSASDTHFD
-115 LSTVDTYNVFKSEAH
+115 LSTEGTYNVFKSEAH

-136 HYSTNQG
+136 HYATSQG

-154 SQWAI
+154 SQWSI
-159 TTVDKTAEEIE
+159 TTVDKSAEEIE
-170 QAWDDAA
+170 QAWIDAA
-177 AFAPTDDQISTIST
+177 ALVPTDEKISTIQT
-191 ALYNIF
+191 ALDNIF
-197 SDDACTTLKDGYVS
+197 SDKACTTLNDSYADMDDV
-211 MTDTQ
+211 Q
-216 LAADAN
+216 LADDAN
-222 YTALPAA
+222 YTALPAE
-229 LQQTV
+229 LQLAV
-234 KKVRDN
+234 KKVRDKN
-240 SWAEDNAVAEKEGWS
+240 WAEDNAVAEKEGWN

-264 QMYEPYSIEGEI
+264 QMYEPYSIAGEI
-276 TGFLRIN
+276 TQFLQMYP
-283 AHNNMDNPTG
+283 HNNLDNPTG
-293 IFANSL
+293 IFANSM
-299 QTIYIMVEG
+299 QRIYIMVEG
-308 EIADG
+308 DIAPG
-313 AELWIGHINGHGQL
+313 AELWVGHINGHGVL
-327 SYYNSSHYTELNE
+327 NSYNSSSYYELST
-340 GLNIIPYFADGS
+340 GLNIIPYYADGS
-352 ALWINYVVHTYNSEG
+352 QLWINYVVHTYNSEG
-367 TDDESRFPHK
+367 TDDATRFPHK
-377 LSDYEPLK
+377 LSAYTPLK

-409 TENLWGAVDND
+409 TENLWGDVDND
-420 ADWDYYKERAS
+420 ADWNYYKERVS
-431 TADFTLLGHR
+431 LTSSDFTVLAHR
-441 QTLQFELNSITDS
+441 QTLQFVFGDVIDESGTT
-454 EGNSQYGIAHWLD
+454 QKGISYHLD
-467 NLSVPSTPYNNSGS
+467 NITTPTTPYNKTGNWS
-481 YDSYTGMGLHAST
+481 DYTGMGLDPSSA
-494 GKINI
+494 KINI

-505 RIHMSELA
+505 RIMYSEHA
-513 TMGVISDSQMATM
+513 TLGLLSTETM
-526 NDMYPRWTAD
+526 NKMNEMYPRWNVD
-536 GDKAEIYDYTGV
+536 GTTGDIYTYDKAGT
-548 SAIDGQTYR
+548 DGKTYKE
-557 QFCGGV
+557 FCNV
-563 DYSEYF
+563 DYSEYY
-569 NHHGVALGAYSGYM
+569 NHHGVALGSLSGFM
-583 SGGWRN
+583 SAGQAA
-589 CNYHYNTLY
+589 CNYHYNTMG
-598 SIIGLIASEA
+598 SIIGEIAT
-608 GSTWGPAHEIG
+608 GNDIWGPAHEIG
-619 HQHQGI
+619 HQHQNVFNIRG
-625 INLTGQ
+625 G
-631 TEVTNNLYA
+631 TEVTNNVFSNA
-640 NIAVWYM
+640 AVWYS
-647 GMATSRVNGSSGSL
+647 GTKTSRYNGSEGSL
-661 ESVLEAYN
+661 ATVLAEFY
-669 TEDNNAY
+669 EGKPFIEY
-676 TNNIW
+676 NIW
-681 ALTQMYYRLW
+681 AMTQMFYKLW
-691 LYYHLAGK
+691 LYYHLCGN
-699 NTQFYPRLM
+699 NTQFYPRFFEML
-708 ELCRRDPLQNGSQI
+708 RRDPLNAKG
-722 AGSESL
+722 ATATGTESM
-728 LKFYK
+728 LKIYK
-733 HCCVASGDDLTE
+733 KMCDASGEDLTE
-745 FFRAHGYLEVM
+745 FFRLHGFFVLL
-756 DNVIVG
+756 DNYSKE
-762 DYSNATYNQT
+762 DYGTTVFTQT
-772 QEDIDEAVAYVK
+772 QEEVDEAIAYVK
-784 SLGYEPN
+784 EKYGENSNLSI
-791 YAVLLIND
+791 LFIND
-799 ATGETGVQHDGTTAR
+799 ATGNTGLQHNGTDSRALFDNTPTA
-814 AMWDGSAATA
+814 DTGC
-824 EYGSYLDVVDGTLS
+824 YLDYTEGSEDLS
-838 TAEYTATMNEDGTV
+838 TYTATADEDGTI
-852 TMSGGEGAAGFLIF
+852 TMSGGTGATGYLIL
-866 DENGEL
+866 DENGEII
-872 LAFANK
+872 AFSNK
-878 STFELSEE
+878 NKFKLSDEVMQSF
-886 AKEALMQGTAT
+886 MQGAVT
-897 ISYVATDNTVAD
+897 IAQVGKDSEVTVAE
-909 AEVDMTAMYKALLVD
+909 ADMTAIHKVLLETI
-924 LMNEANDIIAL
+924 MNEANDIIAL

-982 EKLEALDRED
+982 EKFEALDKED
-992 TTIPLSTTS
+992 ITIPFSTTS

-1016 DASQKVI
+1016 DANQKVI

-1053 SGYYLPTVSQ
+1053 SGYYLPKVSQ
-1063 SGTMTATTTE
+1063 SGEMTATTTE
-1073 ANYGAYTLEYK
+1073 ASYGAYTLEYK

-1093 SPAGE
+1093 SPAGN

-1112 WNTSADN
+1112 WNTSAEN
-1119 SQWYLTEV
+1119 SQWYLTKV
-1127 GQDATELNTIKLEEL
+1127 VQDATELNTIKLEEL

-1150 NNTATIEFETTEI
+1150 NNTATIGFETTEI
-1163 GLTTTQGSDYYIWTN
+1163 GLTTTQGSDYYIWCN
-1178 AQETEEGDIENLLDN
+1178 APQDGSDVADLLDN

-1201 NWSSTTAPDDGLDH
+1201 NWQSTTAPADGLDH
-1215 HLTIELGNNAISSF
+1215 HLTIELGNNPISMF
-1229 KFHYQARDD
+1229 QFHYQARSGDGLGD
-1238 VNNWNGSYPS
+1238 YPT

-1253 GSKDGEVYIDL
+1253 GSNDGTIYTDITTINPLNNGTVPQNG
-1264 AIIEPKTADGNTPRD
+1264 A
-1279 GDEWTSDVIGNGTQC
+1279 EWTSETIQNEGNSYK
-1294 NYLRFMVTATKKY
+1294 YLRFMVTGTTTNK
-1307 NQTAS
+1307 S
-1312 NAQKDGHVYFHMA
+1312 KDGHIFFHMA

-1338 FNSNYSTVDT
+1338 FNSKYSTVDT

-1362 VLTKADDKTEEQLT
+1362 VLTKADDKTADQLT
-1376 TAYSE
+1376 AAYNE
-1381 LEAAY
+1381 LEDAYEDLEAALQ
-1386 NTLAAAI
+1386 TI
-1393 EEVDNDAIEDEK
+1393 DQTAIEDEK
-1405 EKLETL
+1405 ERLQAL
-1411 LDETTAL
+1411 LNETTTL
-1418 IDQVGTANIQGEKA
+1418 IGQVGTANIQGERP

-1442 EPYTVEG
+1442 EPYTAGG
-1449 TSHDDYSS
+1449 TSHSDYSS
-1457 AENDYNLLDGNTATY
+1457 AENDYNLLDGNTATH
-1472 FHSNWDSNT
+1472 FHSDYS
-1481 VSEETYIHVD
+1481 SALPAIPYLQVD
-1491 LGAGNELSNI
+1491 LGEGNEARNI
-1501 VFNYTTRSGGTN
+1501 IFQYATRSTGAC

-1518 KVYGSNTP
+1518 KVYGRNFD
-1526 GKEYVLGEI
+1526 LGDI
-1535 TNASALNKITTATKI
+1535 ATATTLNNITTATRI
-1550 AIKNIDSN
+1550 AVKNVSGTNNRFFAGTSN
-1558 NSWYFAATGN
+1558 IAEFSESV
-1568 IQRYGKDVVFVWEP
+1568 IFVWEP
-1582 VQEGVAGKYYLCLN
+1582 VNESTAGSYYLRLE
-1596 SQGENGYI
+1596 SAGENGYI
-1604 QQGTSTLTLG
+1604 QTGTNGATLTMG
-1614 TKDAA
+1614 AKSGA
-1619 QVFYVVEPTTDGT
+1619 QTFYAVTPTTSGSGVT
-1632 APAALT
+1632 KFSGETLSPANA
-1638 SSGLTT
+1638 S
-1644 TENLVRFVG
+1644 ENIVRLAAT
-1653 EDGDKW
+1653 DDSKW
-1659 INCQGTGSAPLYVS
+1659 INVAAAANAPYFAN
-1673 GTKNGGWTVHN
+1673 TTQFGGYTVHN
-1684 IYLINEIDIATYDSE
+1684 IYLIEGDGSVTTEI
-1699 PFATYTSSD
+1699 ATYTSTDGS
-1708 ENPLPTVFGTWN
+1708 NPLPTETGTWN
-1720 SGTVDAGAAYRYYK
+1720 SGTVDAGAAYRFYK
-1734 FRVTNVEDGNY
+1734 FAVTASESTNSYGH
-1745 YTVNGV
+1745 
-1751 RRCFFAMSEFGMNSP
+1751 FFVMSEFGINIP

-1772 VDAGYT
+1772 VDAAYT
-1778 DLVSEELLATTQ
+1778 ALVSEELLATTQ

-1795 ASSMLNMATTVE
+1795 ASSMLEMATTVE

-1828 NIEAIKAGLQEK
+1828 NMDAIKAGLQAK
-1840 IDATTELYNKMAV
+1840 IDATTDLYNKMAV
-1853 VTDGTTT
+1853 VTGGTTT
-1860 VNSNYT
+1860 VHSDYT

-1872 ATLQATATELAEA
+1872 ATLQATATELTEA
-1885 QTVMET
+1885 QTVMNTE
-1891 DGLTADDI
+1891 GLTADDI
-1899 ATAINEL
+1899 ATAINDL
-1906 DVYYQQLLAWEN
+1906 DVYYQKLLAWEN

-1946 ETAITLQCTNAN
+1946 ETAIALQCTNAN

-1970 TEGPIANLLDNDA
+1970 TEGPIANLLDDNA

-1997 ADGLDHHLTVNLGN
+1997 ADGLDHHLTVDLGN

-2024 DDVYNWNGSYPSTIK
+2024 DDVYDWQGSYPSTIK

-2057 NTAEGKTPRDGDE
+2057 KTAEDNTPRDGDE

-2088 VTATKFYD
+2088 VTATKKYNQTASND
-2096 QSACTGQKDGHL
+2096 QKDGHP

-2120 GEVSINDE
+2120 GEVSINDA

-2143 IEKTAKQVMH
+2143 IEKTEKQVMH

-2163 EAAIAELQAVIDAL
+2163 EAAINELQAIIDAL

-2197 VLYNILINRA
+2197 VLYNILINR
-2207 FNTSIK
+2207 
-2213 DVISYEG
+2213 
-2220 EGDAPSDKVAVE
+2220 EGDKRLQYDETSQMVAVA
-2232 DFVLGDKYQGWYF
+2232 DFELGNKYQGWYF
-2245 TPAANGKVNILP
+2245 TPADDGKANIVPWQAN
-2257 MQGEG
+2257 G

-2268 SYEEGTGKV
+2268 SYSEGNSKV

-2296 SDSEWYNISILNG
+2296 SDSEWYNITIDYTTTTDDVTTTT
-2309 ETSYYFSNIY
+2309 EYYFSNH
-2319 GKGNLL
+2319 GGVNQKM
-2325 GFYNTNNTTD
+2325 GFYNNAGD

-2358 YHTPL
+2358 YHAPL

-2374 YSNGDAYNTAYNT
+2374 YSNGDTYNTAYNT

-2399 ATYTTAYN
+2399 DTYTTAYN
-2407 TLKSTYEALE
+2407 TLKSTYEALV
-2417 KNEIVDGDYYVIRS
+2417 KNEIVDGDYYVIKS

-2479 TGTSMINLNAFAY
+2479 TGTSMINLNAFEY
-2492 YTTISLSN
+2492 YKTISLSN

-2520 KGQLRIGGTWWLHSQ
+2520 KGQLRIGGTWWLNSQ
-2535 SNGHIVKWNTGDLDS
+2535 SNGHIVKWNTGDLGS

-2577 LHLGYAVTIPDAV
+2577 LHLAYAVTIPGTV
-2590 TAYYSTGVDGSDV
+2590 KAYYSTGVNGSDV

-2623 PEGTYELKYTTTDVT
+2623 PQGNYTLEYTTTEVT
-2638 YADNALIGCN
+2638 YEDNALIGCN

-2664 AIGASDNAALC
+2664 AIGASDKAALY

>member
-1 MEKRHLKCWRMLLV
+1 MEKKHLKCWRMLLV
-15 LMAIILP
+15 LMAILLP

-53 GINSVYGV
+53 GLNSVYGV

-73 ATVTADY
+73 ATVTEDY

-97 SAFWGLT
+97 SSFWGLT

-136 HYSTNQG
+136 HYATSQG

-177 AFAPTDDQISTIST
+177 AFVPTDEKISTIST

-197 SDDACTTLKDGYVS
+197 SDKACTTLDGSYAS
-211 MTDTQ
+211 MNDEE

-222 YTALPAA
+222 YTALPAT

-234 KKVRDN
+234 KKVRDD
-240 SWAEDNAVAEKEGWS
+240 SWAEDNAVAEKEGWK
-255 SDYAKKFRV
+255 DEYAKKFRV

-293 IFANSL
+293 LFANSL

-340 GLNIIPYFADGS
+340 GLNIIPYFADGT
-352 ALWINYVVHTYNSEG
+352 ALWINYVVHTYNSAG
-367 TDDESRFPHK
+367 TDDATRFPHK
-377 LSDYEPLK
+377 LSSYKPLK

-409 TENLWGAVDND
+409 TEDLWGNVDND
-420 ADWDYYKERAS
+420 ADWTYYKERAS

-454 EGNSQYGIAHWLD
+454 DGNTQYGIAHWLD
-467 NLSVPSTPYNNSGS
+467 YVLNTSSSIPSTPYNNSRS
-481 YDSYTGMGLHAST
+481 YDSYTGMGLNATT
-494 GKINI
+494 GRINI

-536 GDKAEIYDYTGV
+536 GEKAEIYDYTGNG
-548 SAIDGQTYR
+548 IDGLTYR

-589 CNYHYNTLY
+589 CNYHYNTLN
-598 SIIGLIASEA
+598 SIIGLIASQP
-608 GSTWGPAHEIG
+608 GPTWGPAHEIG

-625 INLTGQ
+625 INLNGQ
-631 TEVTNNLYA
+631 TEVTNNLYS

-681 ALTQMYYRLW
+681 ALTHMYYRLW

-699 NTQFYPRLM
+699 NTQFFPRLM

-756 DNVIVG
+756 DNEVIG

-772 QEDIDEAVAYVK
+772 QEDIDEAVEYVK

-814 AMWDGSAATA
+814 AMWDGSATA

-838 TAEYTATMNEDGTV
+838 TADYTATMNEDGTV

-886 AKEALMQGTAT
+886 TKEALMQGTAT
-897 ISYVATDNTVAD
+897 MAYVATDNTVAD

-924 LMNEANDIIAL
+924 LMNQANDIIAL
-935 SDDTYTRVGFYMP
+935 SDDTYTRVGFYMY
-948 SAVKGIETALAT
+948 SAVQGIETALAT

-982 EKLEALDRED
+982 EKFEALDKED
-992 TTIPLSTTS
+992 ITIPFSTAS
-1001 TYVLK
+1001 KYVLK

-1063 SGTMTATTTE
+1063 SATMTATTIE

-1084 GNGLYAIRL
+1084 GKGLYAIRL
-1093 SPAGE
+1093 SPAGN

-1112 WNTSADN
+1112 WDTSADN
-1119 SQWYLTEV
+1119 SQWYLTKVE
-1127 GQDATELNTIKLEEL
+1127 QSATELNTIKLEDL
-1142 IGQTKELI
+1142 IRQTEELI
-1150 NNTATIEFETTEI
+1150 NNTATIGFETTEI
-1163 GLTTTQGSDYYIWTN
+1163 GLTTTQGSDYYIWCN
-1178 AQETEEGDIENLLDN
+1178 APQDGSDVADLLDN

-1201 NWSSTTAPDDGLDH
+1201 NWQSTTAPADGLDH
-1215 HLTIELGNNAISSF
+1215 HLTIELGNNAISMF
-1229 KFHYQARDD
+1229 QFHYQARSGDGLGD
-1238 VNNWNGSYPS
+1238 YPT

-1253 GSKDGEVYIDL
+1253 GSNDGTTYTDITTINPLNNGTVPQNG
-1264 AIIEPKTADGNTPRD
+1264 A
-1279 GDEWTSDVIGNGTQC
+1279 EWTSETIQNEGYSYK
-1294 NYLRFMVTATKKY
+1294 YLRFMVTGTTTNK
-1307 NQTAS
+1307 S
-1312 NAQKDGHVYFHMA
+1312 KDGHIFFHMA

-1338 FNSNYSTVDT
+1338 YNSTYSTVNT
-1348 SIAEEAYEKMWNAL
+1348 SLAVDAYEKMWNAL
-1362 VLTKADDKTEEQLT
+1362 VLTKADDKTEDQLT

-1381 LEAAY
+1381 LEDAY
-1386 NTLAAAI
+1386 KALADAI
-1393 EEVDNDAIEDEK
+1393 ELVDNNAIEDEK
-1405 EKLETL
+1405 ERLQDL
-1411 LDETTAL
+1411 LDETTTL
-1418 IDQVGTANIQGEKA
+1418 IGQVGTANIQGERP

-1442 EPYTVEG
+1442 EPYTIGG

-1472 FHSNWDSNT
+1472 FHSDYS
-1481 VSEETYIHVD
+1481 SALPAIPYLQVD
-1491 LGAGNELSNI
+1491 LGEGNEARNI
-1501 VFNYTTRSGGTN
+1501 IFQYTTRSTGAC

-1518 KVYGSNTP
+1518 KVYGRNFD
-1526 GKEYVLGEI
+1526 LGDI
-1535 TNASALNKITTATKI
+1535 ATATTLNNITTATRI
-1550 AIKNIDSN
+1550 AVKNVSGTNNRFFAGTSN
-1558 NSWYFAATGN
+1558 IAEFSESV
-1568 IQRYGKDVVFVWEP
+1568 IFVWEP
-1582 VQEGVAGKYYLCLN
+1582 VNESTAGSYYLRLE
-1596 SQGENGYI
+1596 SAGENGYI
-1604 QQGTSTLTLG
+1604 QTGTNGATLTMG
-1614 TKDAA
+1614 AKSGA
-1619 QVFYVVEPTTDGT
+1619 QTFYAVTPTTSGSGVT
-1632 APAALT
+1632 KFSGETLSPASA
-1638 SSGLTT
+1638 S
-1644 TENLVRFVG
+1644 ENIVRLAAK
-1653 EDGDKW
+1653 DDSKW
-1659 INCQGTGSAPLYVS
+1659 INVAAAANAPYFAN
-1673 GTKNGGWTVHN
+1673 TEQFGGYTVHN
-1684 IYLINEIDIATYDSE
+1684 IYLIEGDGSVTTEI
-1699 PFATYTSSD
+1699 ATYTSTDGS
-1708 ENPLPTVFGTWN
+1708 NPLPTEIGTWN
-1720 SGTVDAGAAYRYYK
+1720 SGTVDAGAAYRFYK
-1734 FRVTNVEDGNY
+1734 FAVTASESTNNY
-1745 YTVNGV
+1745 GH
-1751 RRCFFAMSEFGMNSP
+1751 FFVMSEFGMTIP

-1772 VDAGYT
+1772 VDAAYT
-1778 DLVSEELLATTQ
+1778 ALVSEELLATTQ

-1795 ASSMLNMATTVE
+1795 ASSMLEMATTVE

-1840 IDATTELYNKMAV
+1840 IDATTLLYNKMAV

-1860 VNSNYT
+1860 VSSDYT

-1885 QTVMET
+1885 QTVMDTE
-1891 DGLTADDI
+1891 GLTADDI
-1899 ATAINEL
+1899 ATATNEL
-1906 DVYYQQLLAWEN
+1906 DVYYQKLLEWED

-1946 ETAITLQCTNAN
+1946 ETAIALQCTNAN
-1958 ADYYIWTNAQEA
+1958 ADYYIWTNAQE
-1970 TEGPIANLLDNDA
+1970 TKEGPIANLLDDDSSS
-1983 GTFFHS
+1983 FFHS

-1997 ADGLDHHLTVNLGN
+1997 ADGLDHHLTVDLGN

-2024 DDVYNWNGSYPSTIK
+2024 DDVYDWNGSYPSTIK

-2057 NTAEGKTPRDGDE
+2057 KTAEDNTPRDGDE

-2088 VTATKFYD
+2088 VTATKNYN
-2096 QSACTGQKDGHL
+2096 QTASNAQKDGHV
-2108 YFHMAEFDLIST
+2108 YFHMAEFDLTST

-2153 DSEHLSAEYN
+2153 DSDHLSAEYN

-2197 VLYNILINRA
+2197 VLYNILINRDGDKRLQYDE
-2207 FNTSIK
+2207 TSQM
-2213 DVISYEG
+2213 
-2220 EGDAPSDKVAVE
+2220 VAVA
-2232 DFVLGDKYQGWYF
+2232 DFELGNKYQGWYF
-2245 TPAANGKVNILP
+2245 TPADDGKANIVPWQAND
-2257 MQGEG
+2257 

-2268 SYEEGTGKV
+2268 NYSEGNSKV

-2296 SDSEWYNISILNG
+2296 SDSEWYNITIDYTTTTDDVTTTT
-2309 ETSYYFSNIY
+2309 EYYFSNH
-2319 GKGNLL
+2319 GGVSQKM
-2325 GFYNTNNTTD
+2325 GFYNNAGD

-2358 YHTPL
+2358 YHAPL
-2363 ETVGTGNYISA
+2363 ETVTAGNYINT

-2387 ATELLEGNNSDD
+2387 ATELLEGNNSDE

-2431 ANPANNLA
+2431 ANPSNNLA
-2439 IMYGATD
+2439 PAYSNNNNSLSWSA
-2446 NMLYWNGSKTTT
+2446 SKETT
-2458 DASCIWKITK
+2458 DASAIWKATK

-2479 TGTSMINLNAFAY
+2479 TGTSIKDFVY
-2492 YTTISLSN
+2492 YEQAILTNTR
-2500 IHNDSQDDDAP
+2500 NDAETDDTPAVI
-2511 STVELVELG
+2511 TYEEF
-2520 KGQLRIGGTWWLHSQ
+2520 GQGQVKFMANGTWMHSQ
-2535 SNGHIVKWNTGDLDS
+2535 SDGQIVRWWQGGLDS
-2550 NSAWYIEPAD
+2550 NSAWYIEPVD
-2560 ETAVTRD
+2560 ETAVTLD
-2567 LTVSKYEWTS
+2567 LAVSKYEWTS
-2577 LHLGYAVTIPDAV
+2577 LHLAYAVTIPDAV
-2590 TAYYSTGVDGSDV
+2590 KAYYSTGVDGSDV

-2616 TGVLINA
+2616 TGVLIYA
-2623 PEGTYELKYTTTDVT
+2623 PQGNYTLEYTTTDVT

-2664 AIGASDNAALC
+2664 AIGAADKAALC

-2734 VTDVEGTSQ
+2734 VTDVEGASQ

>member
-1 MEKRHLKCWRMLLV
+1 MEKKHLKCWRMLLV
-15 LMAIILP
+15 LMAILLP

-53 GINSVYGV
+53 GLNSVYGV

-73 ATVTADY
+73 ATVTEDY

-97 SAFWGLT
+97 SSFWGLT

-136 HYSTNQG
+136 HYATSQG

-177 AFAPTDDQISTIST
+177 AFVPTDEKISTIST

-197 SDDACTTLKDGYVS
+197 SDKACTTLDGSYAS
-211 MTDTQ
+211 MNDEE

-222 YTALPAA
+222 YTALPAT

-234 KKVRDN
+234 KKVRDD
-240 SWAEDNAVAEKEGWS
+240 SWAEDNAVAEKEGWK
-255 SDYAKKFRV
+255 DEYAKKFRV

-293 IFANSL
+293 LFANSL

-308 EIADG
+308 EIKDG

-340 GLNIIPYFADGS
+340 GLNIIPYFADGT

-367 TDDESRFPHK
+367 TDDATRFPHK

-409 TENLWGAVDND
+409 TENLWGEVDND
-420 ADWDYYKERAS
+420 ADWTYYKERAS

-454 EGNSQYGIAHWLD
+454 DGNTQYGIAHWLD
-467 NLSVPSTPYNNSGS
+467 YVLNTSSSIPSTPYNNSRS
-481 YDSYTGMGLHAST
+481 YDSYTGMGLNATT
-494 GKINI
+494 GRINI

-536 GDKAEIYDYTGV
+536 GEKAEIYDYTGNG
-548 SAIDGQTYR
+548 IDGLTYR

-589 CNYHYNTLY
+589 CNYHYNTLN
-598 SIIGLIASEA
+598 SIIGLIASQP
-608 GSTWGPAHEIG
+608 GPTWGPAHEIG

-625 INLTGQ
+625 INLNGQ
-631 TEVTNNLYA
+631 TEVTNNLYS

-681 ALTQMYYRLW
+681 ALTHMYYRLW

-699 NTQFYPRLM
+699 NTQFFPRLM

-756 DNVIVG
+756 DNEVIG

-772 QEDIDEAVAYVK
+772 QEDIDEAVEYVK

-814 AMWDGSAATA
+814 AMWDGSATA

-838 TAEYTATMNEDGTV
+838 TADYTATMNEDGTV

-886 AKEALMQGTAT
+886 TKEALMQGTAT
-897 ISYVATDNTVAD
+897 MAYVATDNTVAD

-924 LMNEANDIIAL
+924 LMNQANDIIAL
-935 SDDTYTRVGFYMP
+935 SDDTYTRVGFYMY
-948 SAVKGIETALAT
+948 SAVQGIETALAT

-982 EKLEALDRED
+982 EKFEALDKED
-992 TTIPLSTTS
+992 ITIPFSTTS

-1093 SPAGE
+1093 SPAGN

-1112 WNTSADN
+1112 WDTSAEN
-1119 SQWYLTEV
+1119 SQWYLTKVE
-1127 GQDATELNTIKLEEL
+1127 QDATELNTIKLEEL
-1142 IGQTKELI
+1142 IGQTEELI
-1150 NNTATIEFETTEI
+1150 NKVYFDAPLQTTDASGDYYLSTNSQYTGENVPISNLIDGDKNTHFQSKQDDEQYNTNGSHYLLVSLGEGNTVQEFTYN
-1163 GLTTTQGSDYYIWTN
+1163 GANRTTTWLHNFPSNIDVYGST
-1178 AQETEEGDIENLLDN
+1178 
-1193 DPSSFFHS
+1193 
-1201 NWSSTTAPDDGLDH
+1201 
-1215 HLTIELGNNAISSF
+1215 
-1229 KFHYQARDD
+1229 
-1238 VNNWNGSYPS
+1238 
-1248 TIKVQ
+1248 
-1253 GSKDGEVYIDL
+1253 DGEEYTLI
-1264 AIIEPKTADGNTPRD
+1264 TDGTLTNETLTMTS
-1279 GDEWTSDVIGNGTQC
+1279 GLEWSLGKRATTDVPYS
-1294 NYLRFMVTATKKY
+1294 YLRFNVSGSDSY
-1307 NQTAS
+1307 F
-1312 NAQKDGHVYFHMA
+1312 FHMA
-1325 EFDLLNVTSYTAS
+1325 EFNLTIYSAQYASAESLATTAQEK
-1338 FNSNYSTVDT
+1338 
-1348 SIAEEAYEKMWNAL
+1348 IAAAQA
-1362 VLTKADDKTEEQLT
+1362 VIDADDKTEDQLT
-1376 TAYSE
+1376 AAYSE

-1386 NTLAAAI
+1386 EALETALQTI
-1393 EEVDNDAIEDEK
+1393 DQTAIEDEK
-1405 EKLETL
+1405 EKLQAL
-1411 LDETTAL
+1411 LNETTAL
-1418 IDQVGTANIQGEKA
+1418 IGQVGTANIQGERA

-1442 EPYTVEG
+1442 EPYTAGG
-1449 TSHDDYSS
+1449 TSHSDYSS

-1472 FHSNWDSNT
+1472 FYSNYDSNT
-1481 VSEETYIHVD
+1481 ISEENYIHVD
-1491 LGAGNELSNI
+1491 LGEGNEARNI
-1501 VFNYTTRSGGTN
+1501 VFQYATRSTGTN

-1582 VQEGVAGKYYLCLN
+1582 VQEGVAGEYYLCLN

-1604 QQGTSTLTLG
+1604 QQGTSELTLG

-1632 APAALT
+1632 APAALNN
-1638 SSGLTT
+1638 SGLTT

-1653 EDGDKW
+1653 EDDDKW
-1659 INCQGTGSAPLYVS
+1659 INCQGTGGAPKYVS
-1673 GTKNGGWTVHN
+1673 GSTIGGWTVHN

-1708 ENPLPTVFGTWN
+1708 ENPLPTVSGTWN

-1734 FRVTNVEDGNY
+1734 FRVTNVEDGDY

-1751 RRCFFAMSEFGMNSP
+1751 KRCFFVMSEFGMNIP

-1772 VDAGYT
+1772 VYT
-1778 DLVSEELLATTQ
+1778 AYTELVSEELLATTQ

-1814 LLLAAKN
+1814 LLLVAKN

-1828 NIEAIKAGLQEK
+1828 NMDAIKAGLQAK

-1853 VTDGTTT
+1853 VTDGIAS
-1860 VNSNYT
+1860 VSSDYT

-1872 ATLQATATELAEA
+1872 AYLQETATELAEA
-1885 QTVMET
+1885 QTVMGT

-1933 NTLLGTLTTTSDT
+1933 NTLLGTLTTTNDT

-1958 ADYYIWTNAQEA
+1958 ADYYIWTNAQEIK
-1970 TEGPIANLLDNDA
+1970 EGPIANLLDNDA

-1997 ADGLDHHLTVNLGN
+1997 ADGLDHHLTVDLGN

-2024 DDVYNWNGSYPSTIK
+2024 DDVYDWNGSYPSTIK

-2057 NTAEGKTPRDGDE
+2057 KTAEDNTPRDGDE

-2088 VTATKFYD
+2088 VTATKKYNQD
-2096 QSACTGQKDGHL
+2096 ASNAQKDGHV

-2163 EAAIAELQAVIDAL
+2163 EAAIAELQAIIDAL

-2207 FNTSIK
+2207 FNTSNK

-2232 DFVLGDKYQGWYF
+2232 DYALGDKYQGWYF
-2245 TPAANGKVNILP
+2245 TPAADGKVNILP

-2262 KMLSTN
+2262 KMLSAN
-2268 SYEEGTGKV
+2268 SYGDGAGKV

-2309 ETSYYFSNIY
+2309 ETPNYLSNIY

-2325 GFYNTNNTTD
+2325 GFYNSDNTTD

-2358 YHTPL
+2358 YHAPL
-2363 ETVGTGNYISA
+2363 ETVTAGNYINT

-2399 ATYTTAYN
+2399 DTYTTAYN
-2407 TLKSTYEALE
+2407 TLKSTYEALI
-2417 KNEIVDGDYYVIRS
+2417 KNEIVDEDYYVIRS

-2439 IMYGATD
+2439 IIYGATD
-2446 NMLYWNGSKTTT
+2446 NMLYFNDSKTTT

-2479 TGTSMINLNAFAY
+2479 TGTSMIKLDAY
-2492 YTTISLSN
+2492 YTTFSLSN

-2511 STVELVELG
+2511 STVVLEDLG
-2520 KGQLRIGGTWWLHSQ
+2520 KGQFRIKPGGTWLHAQ
-2535 SNGHIVKWNTGDLDS
+2535 SDGKIVRWYEGGLDS

-2590 TAYYSTGVDGSDV
+2590 TAYYSTGIDGSDV

-2623 PEGTYELKYTTTDVT
+2623 PQGNYTLEYTTTDVT
-2638 YADNALIGCN
+2638 YAENALIGCN

-2675 YIYKEVSFDENGN
+2675 YIYKEVSYDENGN